1 MGYDKVKEEE
11 EEEEQEAGP
20 GYVDPLA
27 TTPIHS
33 RLESLCDD
41 EGRAT
46 RPFPARAVYVRE

>member
-1 MGYDKVKEEE
+1 MKEEE